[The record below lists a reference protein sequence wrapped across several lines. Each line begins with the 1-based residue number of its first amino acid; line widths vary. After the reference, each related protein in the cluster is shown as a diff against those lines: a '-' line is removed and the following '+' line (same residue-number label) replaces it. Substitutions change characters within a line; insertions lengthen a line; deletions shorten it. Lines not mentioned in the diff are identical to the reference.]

1 MKPRNWMTKN
11 GHILEIQ
18 FKIRFQIPSERW
30 KCFTLVNIDLNLAR
44 DWNNF
49 WYFIRRKLTIIKI
62 SDYIY
67 REMIKNPPYSYD
79 C

>member
-30 KCFTLVNIDLNLAR
+30 KCFTPVNIDLNLAR